1 MMTVEIVL
9 PGPHGAR
16 VLQLDR
22 SAQIG
27 RAPDNDLVV
36 ADSEVSWR
44 HALVYREG
52 DHVLLRDLGSRNG
65 TLVDGVP
72 ITGPIRLNDRSRVR
86 IGSIELF
93 VRGVPSPRTRALLIE
108 EVGTGIQHPLHKARY
123 TIGPDEDADLRV
135 PSADTQITLLVPGNG
150 EIWCGVDDEDRP
162 VELGETLVLGRFA
175 FVVREADPRREPTVE
190 GGEALYAYELVA
202 TLDGATGPEAT
213 LRDLNSSDE
222 IRFGAETR
230 AVLLYILGRQVHR
243 DRTDG
248 RARDEIGWVS
258 DDELIISIWGKTP
271 RNDGLARLKTLLHRV
286 RGGCRAAGFDP
297 WCIEKRRGFTRIR
310 LQLVDVGEGA

>member
-9 PGPHGAR
+9 PGPNGAR
-16 VLQLDR
+16 VLPLDR

-52 DHVLLRDLGSRNG
+52 DHVLIRDLGSRNG
-65 TLVDGVP
+65 TLVDGAS
-72 ITGPIRLNDRSRVR
+72 ITGPTRLNDRSRVR
-86 IGSIELF
+86 IGSVDLF
-93 VRGVPSPRTRALLIE
+93 VRGVPSALAQPLLIE

-123 TIGPDEDADLRV
+123 TIGPGEGADLRV
-135 PSADTQITLLVPGNG
+135 PSAEAEITLMVPGNG

-162 VELGETLVLGRFA
+162 VEIGETLTLGGLS
-175 FVVREADPRREPTVE
+175 FVVRTADPRRVPTVE
-190 GGEALYAYELVA
+190 GGEALYAYELIA
-202 TLDGATGPEAT
+202 TLDGATGPEAV

-230 AVLLYILGRQVHR
+230 AVLLYMLGRQVHR
-243 DRTDG
+243 DRSAG
-248 RARDEIGWVS
+248 RSRDETGWVS
-258 DDELIISIWGKTP
+258 DDELITSIWGRTP
-271 RNDGLARLKTLLHRV
+271 RTDGLARLKTLLHRV
-286 RGGCRAAGFDP
+286 RGGCRRAGFDP

-310 LQLVDVGEGA
+310 LQLVDVGERT